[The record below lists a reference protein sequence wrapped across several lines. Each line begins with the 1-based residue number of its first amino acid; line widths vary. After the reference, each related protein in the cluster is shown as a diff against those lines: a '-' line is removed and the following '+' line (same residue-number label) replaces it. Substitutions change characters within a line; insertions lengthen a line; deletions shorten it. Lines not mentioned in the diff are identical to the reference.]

1 MTQLATEVNGTRG
14 PKPSGASYRWLRNIV
29 TGQDIGVFL
38 ILMLAIVY
46 LSWKTDTFTTQQN
59 IRNVTLSFSW
69 IAIAAFGQT
78 LVIITAGIDLSTGS
92 VMALSGL
99 AAAYFISGDKSPW
112 AVQAVSE
119 SGRDVMVV
127 ATQYVPVA
135 LLAGC
140 AMGLFLGAVNGSL
153 IAWAGLPPFI
163 ATLGM
168 MSIARGFCYGWTQ
181 GLPFRQL
188 NADFR
193 QIGQGELT
201 FAGWDLPYPTL
212 IMLVLALVMTIFL
225 LRTVWG
231 YRIYALGGNEQAA
244 ELSGINTRHVKLL
257 AYALAGLLAGL
268 GGTLMTARLG
278 VAAPTAAQ
286 GYELD
291 VIAAVFIG
299 GASVKGG
306 KGTIVGTLFGAGLMQ
321 VIRNGLN
328 LTGFE
333 AYWQPAAIGSVII
346 IAIMLDRA
354 RQNPQVAAYFRQV
367 EGRVAVVSVLL
378 MCIAA
383 FVLSLVLG
391 NGADAMIWFMAAL
404 PVFSILYFL
413 YYRSSVYD
421 LNPQAM
427 DWVSITSYLGLSALV
442 PAGLVLLG
450 GDSVNDAVMIGL
462 QGLGVCVVLLV
473 LWIVMRRVL
482 KPIFRNAEAAA

>member
-1 MTQLATEVNGTRG
+1 MTQLATEVNGTRS
-14 PKPSGASYRWLRNIV
+14 PNTRSASYRWLRNII

-38 ILMLAIVY
+38 ILLLAIVY
-46 LSWKTDTFTTQQN
+46 LSWKTDTFTTEQN

-112 AVQAVSE
+112 AVPETLE
-119 SGRDVMVV
+119 SGREVMTVSS
-127 ATQYVPVA
+127 QYVVVG

-140 AMGLFLGAVNGSL
+140 AMGLFLGAINGSL

-168 MSIARGFCYGWTQ
+168 MSIARGFCFGWSE
-181 GLPFRQL
+181 GWPFRQL
-188 NADFR
+188 NEDFR
-193 QIGQGELT
+193 KIGQGELSVI
-201 FAGWDLPYPTL
+201 GWDVPYPTV

-257 AYALAGLLAGL
+257 AYSLAGLLAGL

-328 LTGFE
+328 LTGFD
-333 AYWQPAAIGSVII
+333 AYWQPAAIGFVII
-346 IAIMLDRA
+346 VAIMLDRA

-383 FVLSLVLG
+383 FVLSLALG
-391 NGADAMIWFMAAL
+391 NGADAMIWFMAAV
-404 PVFSILYFL
+404 PVFSVLYFF

-421 LNPQAM
+421 LNLEAI
-427 DWVSITSYLGLSALV
+427 DWVSIVVYLGLAALV
-442 PAGLVLLG
+442 PAGLTLLG

-462 QGLGVCVVLLV
+462 EGLGVCVVLLV
-473 LWIVMRRVL
+473 LWVVMRRVL
-482 KPIFRNAEAAA
+482 QPIFKAEEAAA